1 MTTHDFPIRLKKAIK
16 NCSIPIFN
24 YGVDAVHGIS
34 KLIKRKHFLENN
46 VTKLSRI
53 KVDKN
58 SVNKIL
64 EQYKKDGIMQIST
77 FSSLKIFES
86 YNIPL
91 AKFEP
96 AFSLED
102 AEKIAEKIGYPVVLK
117 ISSKTISHKTEI
129 GGVITNIRN
138 KEELQAEWT

>member
-1 MTTHDFPIRLKKAIK
+1 
-16 NCSIPIFN
+16 
-24 YGVDAVHGIS
+24 
-34 KLIKRKHFLENN
+34 
-46 VTKLSRI
+46 
-53 KVDKN
+53 
-58 SVNKIL
+58 
-64 EQYKKDGIMQIST
+64 MQIST

-138 KEELQAEWT
+138 KEELQAEWTELFNRLKNLNLIENLEGVTSKVKMLQCLA